1 MLDTDP
7 HVPSLDSLLNDLD
20 SAEEAAGWGGPPQLV
35 GVAVPTLSYVALPGH
50 PVEFLL
56 GWTSL
61 PVWSAIAVIAEGWG
75 IVDEDMD
82 VARCIGTKRPSR
94 SFGRHRIRAITILG
108 RDGFEACGIRYK
120 DGEFKVMKGS
130 PVGAVADC
138 MRRTLGL
145 PTPPPEFPVVE
156 LLAQRWLASLV
167 SSTKRGKHQ
176 PKVAV
181 TNPYDDLPD
190 ELVALPHTEGWDMLR
205 RITSRGGIPTNIT
218 AEHAAWM
225 DAGIFARFSIAELPP
240 LPMLLKQ
247 AKRRVDAAGWKRIE
261 TVLRRWDLLHSSA
274 A

>member
-1 MLDTDP
+1 M
-7 HVPSLDSLLNDLD
+7 SSLLETLD
-20 SAEEAAGWGGPPQLV
+20 SAEEAAGWGGPHQLI
-35 GVAVPTLSYVALPGH
+35 GVTGRQLAYVSLRSH
-50 PVEFLL
+50 PVETLM
-56 GWTSL
+56 GWNAL
-61 PVWSAIAVIAEGWG
+61 PQWSAIALIAEGWG
-75 IVDEDMD
+75 IVDEEMD
-82 VARCIGTKRPSR
+82 VTRLTGTKRPSR
-94 SFGRHRIRAITILG
+94 TFGRQRIRAITILG
-108 RDGFEACGIRYK
+108 RDGFEASGIRYQ
-120 DGEFKVMKGS
+120 DGEFKVMEES

-138 MRRTLGL
+138 MRRSLGL

-181 TNPYDDLPD
+181 TNPYNDLPD

-240 LPMLLKQ
+240 LPTLLKQ
-247 AKRRVDAAGWKRIE
+247 AKRRVDAAGLKHIE
-261 TVLRRWDLLHSSA
+261 GVLRRWGLLDRSA